1 MHSLHASMTNMHLL
15 AGRPNHNRDNARR
28 RIEDR
33 GTPARCSEEPVV
45 KDLFNLPLPERLKRI
60 RELAIEAEAFAAV
73 MMAPELRDSY
83 LRISRHWRD
92 MASQLENS
100 VPAEPTKAPEER
112 SPVQPGEDTK

>member
-1 MHSLHASMTNMHLL
+1 MKIA
-15 AGRPNHNRDNARR
+15 
-28 RIEDR
+28 
-33 GTPARCSEEPVV
+33 GTPARWSEEPVV

-83 LRISRHWRD
+83 LRIARHWRD

-100 VPAEPTKAPEER
+100 AHGEQTEAPEGR
-112 SPVQPGEDTK
+112 SPVQPGDDTK